1 MKKIVLLI
9 MAFLISC
16 NNNKSDNA
24 QNNATVNNNTNITI
38 NNNTAQNT
46 NQIISKQTIAARN
59 KKPEFKNKYPIKNYT
74 EAEVDEIL
82 YKTIDTELAN
92 YGISDN
98 SKKERREEEKQR
110 LEPIKDLLLKGINS
124 KDENGN
130 SILMLIPKLNYR
142 NYAYNDLVKWLV
154 EHGISLDDTEI
165 LNYNYTDEIIDYLL
179 DSGVNFDYQTVYN
192 KINSENNNYNL
203 ISKLIRKLES
213 ANYYFSDIDYQLQ
226 SDLLFEAIL
235 NDNLDLVR
243 LFLKL
248 GADINS
254 INRMSDGYVGTPLMY
269 SAYYEK
275 YDIMDYLKENN
286 ADITIHCF
294 QDREELESIHTYD
307 RHISFVLMEN
317 FPVLSPT
324 NLINTV
330 ITGNNNEDLMIR
342 ILNKISQTFKFA
354 DTSYIYSPA
363 SQKEFTNNNEKY
375 ILIQSHIL
383 NEEYIQNLILME
395 KYVYDFEVNDKY
407 FNYISIWKRDRNDEN
422 KAQFITGFYPMQND
436 DYSQT
441 YDIASSRNY
450 ITIEATDDNGTYYY
464 TFIIENNDF
473 YLDKFSMGQYNENI
487 SLSGTNINI
496 TEEKNEEHYYNYK
509 TDASKFNHTNRIKA
523 IDLERGFFSKLIEE
537 YNK

>member
-1 MKKIVLLI
+1 MKKIMLI
-9 MAFLISC
+9 IALSILISC
-16 NNNKSDNA
+16 NNNNKF
-24 QNNATVNNNTNITI
+24 NNTQTNTTVNNNTNII
-38 NNNTAQNT
+38 LNNNTAQNT
-46 NQIISKQTIAARN
+46 NQIISKQTNAVI
-59 KKPEFKNKYPIKNYT
+59 KKKFKNIYPIKPYT
-74 EAEVDEIL
+74 EEEIDDIL
-82 YKTIDTELAN
+82 YKTIDNELSN

-110 LEPIKDLLLKGINS
+110 MQNIKDLLLEGINS
-124 KDENGN
+124 KDEDGNGVLT
-130 SILMLIPKLNYR
+130 LMQKLDYK

-165 LNYNYTDEIIDYLL
+165 LNYNYTDNMIDYLL
-179 DSGVNFDYQTVYN
+179 ESGVNFDYNTIYN
-192 KINSENNNYNL
+192 KIDLKNNNYNL
-203 ISKLIRKLES
+203 ISKLIKKLES
-213 ANYYFSDIDYQLQ
+213 AGYYFSDIDYQLQ
-226 SDLLFEAIL
+226 SDLLFQSIL
-235 NDNLDLVR
+235 ADNLDLVI

-248 GADINS
+248 GSDINS
-254 INRMSDGYVGTPLMY
+254 INRMRDGYVGTPLMY

-275 YDIMDYLKENN
+275 YDIMDYLKEKN

-294 QDREELESIHTYD
+294 QDTEELESIHTD
-307 RHISFVLMEN
+307 DSHISFVLMEN

-363 SQKEFTNNNEKY
+363 SQNEFTNNNEKY

-383 NEEYIQNLILME
+383 NEEYVENLISME

-407 FNYISIWKRDRNDEN
+407 FNYVTIWKRDKNDEN
-422 KAQFITGFYPMQND
+422 KAEFITGFYPMQND
-436 DYSQT
+436 DYSQI
-441 YDIASSRNY
+441 YDIASSGNY
-450 ITIEATDDNGTYYY
+450 ITIEATDGDGIYYY

-473 YLDKFSMGQYNENI
+473 YLDKFSMEKYNRSDNNKKE
-487 SLSGTNINI
+487 
-496 TEEKNEEHYYNYK
+496 EEHYYNYK
-509 TDASKFNHTNRIKA
+509 TDAAKFNHTSRIKA
-523 IDLERGFFSKLIEE
+523 IDLERGFFGNLIEE

>member
-1 MKKIVLLI
+1 MKKIIL
-9 MAFLISC
+9 MAALSILISC
-16 NNNKSDNA
+16 NNNKSNNT
-24 QNNATVNNNTNITI
+24 QNNTTVNNNTNITI
-38 NNNTAQNT
+38 TNNTNQNT
-46 NQIISKQTIAARN
+46 NQTISQQTTTAR
-59 KKPEFKNKYPIKNYT
+59 KKKIEFKNIYPIKPYT
-74 EAEVDEIL
+74 EEEIDEIL
-82 YKTIDTELAN
+82 YKTIDGELAN

-98 SKKERREEEKQR
+98 SKKERREEEKQKMQN
-110 LEPIKDLLLKGINS
+110 IKDLLLEGINS

-130 SILMLIPKLNYR
+130 SIFTLMQKLDYI
-142 NYAYNDLVKWLV
+142 NYAYNDLVIWLV

-165 LNYNYTDEIIDYLL
+165 LNYNYTDKIIDYLL
-179 DSGVNFDYQTVYN
+179 DSGVNFDYQTVHD
-192 KINSENNNYNL
+192 KIDLNNNNYNL
-203 ISKLIRKLES
+203 ISKLIKKLES
-213 ANYYFSDIDYQLQ
+213 AGYYFSDIDYQLQ
-226 SDLLFEAIL
+226 SDLLFQSIL
-235 NDNLDLVR
+235 ADNLDLVK

-254 INRMSDGYVGTPLMY
+254 INRMRDGYVGTPLMY

-286 ADITIHCF
+286 PDITIHCF
-294 QDREELESIHTYD
+294 QDTEELESIHTD
-307 RHISFVLMEN
+307 DPHISFVLMEN

-363 SQKEFTNNNEKY
+363 SQTEFTNNNEKY

-383 NEEYIQNLILME
+383 NEEYVENLISME

-407 FNYISIWKRDRNDEN
+407 FNYVTIWKRDKNDEN
-422 KAQFITGFYPMQND
+422 KAQFITGFYPMQNG

-441 YDIASSRNY
+441 YDIASSGNY
-450 ITIEATDDNGTYYY
+450 VTIEAIDDGTYYY

-473 YLDKFSMGQYNENI
+473 YLDKFSFSKYNI
-487 SLSGTNINI
+487 SDM
-496 TEEKNEEHYYNYK
+496 KQQKEEHYYNYK
-509 TDASKFNHTNRIKA
+509 TDAAKFNHTSRIRA

>member
-1 MKKIVLLI
+1 MKKIILMIALSI
-9 MAFLISC
+9 LISC
-16 NNNKSDNA
+16 NNKSNNTQDNTA
-24 QNNATVNNNTNITI
+24 VNNA

-46 NQIISKQTIAARN
+46 NQTISQQTTVVRK
-59 KKPEFKNKYPIKNYT
+59 KKPEFKNIYPIKPYT
-74 EAEVDEIL
+74 EAEIDEIL
-82 YKTIDTELAN
+82 YKTIDSELAD

-98 SKKERREEEKQR
+98 SKKERREEEKQKMQN
-110 LEPIKDLLLKGINS
+110 IKDLLLEGINS

-130 SILMLIPKLNYR
+130 SILTLMQKLDYR
-142 NYAYNDLVKWLV
+142 NYAYNNLVIWLV

-165 LNYNYTDEIIDYLL
+165 LNYNYTDKIIDYLL
-179 DSGVNFDYQTVYN
+179 DSGVNFDYQTIYN
-192 KINSENNNYNL
+192 KIDSENNNYNL
-203 ISKLIRKLES
+203 ISKLIKKLES
-213 ANYYFSDIDYQLQ
+213 ADYYFSDIDYQLQ
-226 SDLLFEAIL
+226 SDLLFQSIL
-235 NDNLDLVR
+235 ADNLDLVI

-254 INRMSDGYVGTPLMY
+254 INRMRDGYVGTPLMY

-294 QDREELESIHTYD
+294 QDTEELESIHND
-307 RHISFVLMEN
+307 SDISFVLMEN
-317 FPVLSPT
+317 FPVLNPT

-383 NEEYIQNLILME
+383 NEEYVENLISME
-395 KYVYDFEVNDKY
+395 KYVHDFEVNDKY
-407 FNYISIWKRDRNDEN
+407 FNYVTIWKRDKNDEN

-441 YDIASSRNY
+441 YDIASSKNY
-450 ITIEATDDNGTYYY
+450 VTIEATDDDGVYYY

-473 YLDKFSMGQYNENI
+473 YLDKFSMEKYNI
-487 SLSGTNINI
+487 SDNNKK
-496 TEEKNEEHYYNYK
+496 EEEHYYNYK
-509 TDASKFNHTNRIKA
+509 TDASKFNHKSRIKA

>member
-1 MKKIVLLI
+1 MKKIILMIALSI
-9 MAFLISC
+9 LISC
-16 NNNKSDNA
+16 NSKSNNT
-24 QNNATVNNNTNITI
+24 QNDTEDNNNTNITI
-38 NNNTAQNT
+38 NNNTNQNT
-46 NQIISKQTIAARN
+46 NQIISQQITPA
-59 KKPEFKNKYPIKNYT
+59 KKKKIEFKNKYPIKPYT
-74 EAEVDEIL
+74 EEEIDDIL
-82 YKTIDTELAN
+82 YKTIDGELAN

-98 SKKERREEEKQR
+98 SKKERREEEKQKMQN
-110 LEPIKDLLLKGINS
+110 IKDLLLEGINS

-130 SILMLIPKLNYR
+130 SIFTLIQKLDYKD
-142 NYAYNDLVKWLV
+142 YAYNNLVIWLV

-165 LNYNYTDEIIDYLL
+165 LNYNYTDKIIDYLL
-179 DSGVNFDYQTVYN
+179 DSGVNFDYNTVYN
-192 KINSENNNYNL
+192 KIDLNNNNYNL
-203 ISKLIRKLES
+203 ISKLIKKLES
-213 ANYYFSDIDYQLQ
+213 AGYYFSDIDYQLQ
-226 SDLLFEAIL
+226 SDLLFQSIL
-235 NDNLDLVR
+235 ANNLDLVK

-254 INRMSDGYVGTPLMY
+254 INRMRDGYVGTPLMY

-286 ADITIHCF
+286 PDITIHCF
-294 QDREELESIHTYD
+294 QDTEELESIHTD
-307 RHISFVLMEN
+307 DPHISFVLMEN

-363 SQKEFTNNNEKY
+363 SQTEFTNNNEKY

-383 NEEYIQNLILME
+383 NEEYVENLISME

-407 FNYISIWKRDRNDEN
+407 FNYVTIWKRDKNDEN
-422 KAQFITGFYPMQND
+422 KAQFITGFYPMQNE

-441 YDIASSRNY
+441 YDIASSGNY
-450 ITIEATDDNGTYYY
+450 VTIEAIDDGTYYY

-473 YLDKFSMGQYNENI
+473 YLDKFSFSKYNI
-487 SLSGTNINI
+487 SDI
-496 TEEKNEEHYYNYK
+496 KQQKEEHYYNYK
-509 TDASKFNHTNRIKA
+509 TDAAKFNHTSRIKA
-523 IDLERGFFSKLIEE
+523 IDLERGFFNKLIEE

>member
-1 MKKIVLLI
+1 MKKIILI
-9 MAFLISC
+9 TALSFLISC
-16 NNNKSDNA
+16 NNKSDNT
-24 QNNATVNNNTNITI
+24 QNNTTVNNNTNITI

-46 NQIISKQTIAARN
+46 NQIINNQTTAVRN

-74 EAEVDEIL
+74 ETEVDEIL

-110 LEPIKDLLLKGINS
+110 LEPIKNLLLKGINS

-130 SILMLIPKLNYR
+130 NVLMLIPELDYK

-154 EHGISLDDTEI
+154 EHGISLDDTRI
-165 LNYNYTDEIIDYLL
+165 LDYNYTDEIIDYLL
-179 DSGVNFDYQTVYN
+179 DSGVNFDYQTLYN

-254 INRMSDGYVGTPLMY
+254 INRMRDGYVATPLMY
-269 SAYYEK
+269 SVYYKKPE
-275 YDIMDYLKENN
+275 IIDYLLEKK
-286 ADITIHCF
+286 ADININCF
-294 QDREELESIHTYD
+294 QDTEELENFTTYYGY
-307 RHISFVLMEN
+307 ISYEQIKE
-317 FPVLSPT
+317 FPILSPR

-330 ITGNNNEDLMIR
+330 IIGNNNEDLMIR

-354 DTSYIYSPA
+354 DTTYIYSPA
-363 SQKEFTNNNEKY
+363 SQNEFTNNNEKY

-383 NEEYIQNLILME
+383 NEEYL
-395 KYVYDFEVNDKY
+395 YDNEINDKY
-407 FNYISIWKRDRNDEN
+407 FNYVTIWKRDKNDEN
-422 KAQFITGFYPMQND
+422 KSEFITGFYPMQND

-441 YDIASSRNY
+441 YDIASSGNY
-450 ITIEATDDNGTYYY
+450 ITIEANDDDGTYYY

-473 YLDKFSMGQYNENI
+473 YLDKFSFSKYNI
-487 SLSGTNINI
+487 SYTNN
-496 TEEKNEEHYYNYK
+496 EEKK
-509 TDASKFNHTNRIKA
+509 RRT
-523 IDLERGFFSKLIEE
+523 LL
-537 YNK
+537 

>member
-1 MKKIVLLI
+1 MKKIILMSALSI
-9 MAFLISC
+9 LISC
-16 NNNKSDNA
+16 NNNKSNNT
-24 QNNATVNNNTNITI
+24 QNNTTANITI
-38 NNNTAQNT
+38 TNNITQNT
-46 NQIISKQTIAARN
+46 NQIISQQITPAR
-59 KKPEFKNKYPIKNYT
+59 KKKIELKNIYPIKPYT
-74 EAEVDEIL
+74 EAEIDEIL
-82 YKTIDTELAN
+82 YKTIDSELAD

-110 LEPIKDLLLKGINS
+110 MQNIKDLLLEGINS
-124 KDENGN
+124 EDEDGN
-130 SILMLIPKLNYR
+130 SILTLMQKLDYR
-142 NYAYNDLVKWLV
+142 NYAYNNLVIWLV

-179 DSGVNFDYQTVYN
+179 DSGVNFDYKTVQD

-213 ANYYFSDIDYQLQ
+213 AGYYFSDIDYKLQ
-226 SDLLFEAIL
+226 SDLLFQSISA
-235 NDNLDLVR
+235 DNLDLVI

-294 QDREELESIHTYD
+294 QDTEELESIHTD
-307 RHISFVLMEN
+307 DPHISFVLMEN

-363 SQKEFTNNNEKY
+363 SQTEFTNNNEKY

-383 NEEYIQNLILME
+383 NEEYVENLISME

-407 FNYISIWKRDRNDEN
+407 FNYVTIWKRDKNDEN
-422 KAQFITGFYPMQND
+422 KAQFITGFYPMPNG

-441 YDIASSRNY
+441 YDIASSGNY
-450 ITIEATDDNGTYYY
+450 VTIEAIDDGVYYY

-473 YLDKFSMGQYNENI
+473 YLDKFSFSKYNI
-487 SLSGTNINI
+487 SDM
-496 TEEKNEEHYYNYK
+496 KQQKEEHYYNYK
-509 TDASKFNHTNRIKA
+509 TDASKFNNTSRIKA
-523 IDLERGFFSKLIEE
+523 IDLERSFFTKLIEE

>member
-1 MKKIVLLI
+1 MKKIILI
-9 MAFLISC
+9 TALSILISC
-16 NNNKSDNA
+16 NNNNSDNT
-24 QNNATVNNNTNITI
+24 QI
-38 NNNTAQNT
+38 NNNASNNNIQNT
-46 NQIISKQTIAARN
+46 NQDASHQTNTI
-59 KKPEFKNKYPIKNYT
+59 KKKKIEFKNKYPIQNYT

-82 YKTIDTELAN
+82 YKTIDNELAN
-92 YGISDN
+92 YGIVDSA
-98 SKKERREEEKQR
+98 KKERREEEKQR

-124 KDENGN
+124 KDENGDGIL
-130 SILMLIPKLNYR
+130 ILMHELGYR
-142 NYAYNDLVKWLV
+142 NYTYNDLIKWLV
-154 EHGISLDDTEI
+154 EHGISLDDTRI

-275 YDIMDYLKENN
+275 YNIMDYLKENH

-307 RHISFVLMEN
+307 SHISFVLMEN
-317 FPVLSPT
+317 FPLLSPT

-363 SQKEFTNNNEKY
+363 SQIEFTNNNEKY

-383 NEEYIQNLILME
+383 NEEYLQNLILME
-395 KYVYDFEVNDKY
+395 KYAYDFEINDKY
-407 FNYISIWKRDRNDEN
+407 FNYVTIWKRDKNDEN

-441 YDIASSRNY
+441 YDIASSVNY
-450 ITIEATDDNGTYYY
+450 MTIEATDDGTYYY

-473 YLDKFSMGQYNENI
+473 YLDKFSLSKYNRSDLKKKE
-487 SLSGTNINI
+487 
-496 TEEKNEEHYYNYK
+496 EEHYYNYK
-509 TDASKFNHTNRIKA
+509 TDASKFNHTSRIKA
-523 IDLERGFFSKLIEE
+523 IDLEIGFFSKLIEE

>member
-1 MKKIVLLI
+1 MKKFILMVALSI
-9 MAFLISC
+9 LISC
-16 NNNKSDNA
+16 SNKSNNT
-24 QNNATVNNNTNITI
+24 QNNITLNNNTNITV
-38 NNNTAQNT
+38 NNTTQNT
-46 NQIISKQTIAARN
+46 NQITSKQTNAVI
-59 KKPEFKNKYPIKNYT
+59 KKKFKNIYPIKPYT
-74 EAEVDEIL
+74 EEEIDEIL

-98 SKKERREEEKQR
+98 SKKERREEEKQKMQN
-110 LEPIKDLLLKGINS
+110 IKDLLLEGINS
-124 KDENGN
+124 KDEDGNGVLT
-130 SILMLIPKLNYR
+130 LMQKLDYR

-154 EHGISLDDTEI
+154 EHGISLDDTRI
-165 LNYNYTDEIIDYLL
+165 LDYDYTDNMIDYLL

-192 KINSENNNYNL
+192 KIDLKNNNYNL
-203 ISKLIRKLES
+203 ISKLIKKLES
-213 ANYYFSDIDYQLQ
+213 AGYYFSDIDYQLQ
-226 SDLLFEAIL
+226 SDLLFQSIL
-235 NDNLDLVR
+235 ADNLDLVI

-275 YDIMDYLKENN
+275 YDIMDYLKEKN

-294 QDREELESIHTYD
+294 QDTEELESIHTD
-307 RHISFVLMEN
+307 GPHISFVLMEN

-363 SQKEFTNNNEKY
+363 SQTEFTNNNEKY

-383 NEEYIQNLILME
+383 NEEYVENLILME

-407 FNYISIWKRDRNDEN
+407 FNYVTIWKRDKNDEN
-422 KAQFITGFYPMQND
+422 KAEFVTGFYPIQND
-436 DYSQT
+436 DYSQI
-441 YDIASSRNY
+441 YDIASSGNY
-450 ITIEATDDNGTYYY
+450 ITIESIDDGVYYY

-473 YLDKFSMGQYNENI
+473 YLDKFSMEKYNRSDNNKKE
-487 SLSGTNINI
+487 
-496 TEEKNEEHYYNYK
+496 EEHYYNYK
-509 TDASKFNHTNRIKA
+509 IDASKFNHTSRIKA

>member
-1 MKKIVLLI
+1 MKKIILMIALSI
-9 MAFLISC
+9 LISC
-16 NNNKSDNA
+16 NNKSNNT
-24 QNNATVNNNTNITI
+24 QNNTAANITTNNNTN
-38 NNNTAQNT
+38 QNT
-46 NQIISKQTIAARN
+46 NQIISQQTTPAR
-59 KKPEFKNKYPIKNYT
+59 KKKIEFKNIYPIKPYT
-74 EAEVDEIL
+74 EAEIDEIL
-82 YKTIDTELAN
+82 YKTIDAELAD

-110 LEPIKDLLLKGINS
+110 MQNIKDLLLEGINS
-124 KDENGN
+124 EDEDGN
-130 SILMLIPKLNYR
+130 SILTLMQKLDYK
-142 NYAYNDLVKWLV
+142 NYAYNDLVRWLV

-165 LNYNYTDEIIDYLL
+165 LNYNYTDEIINYLL
-179 DSGVNFDYQTVYN
+179 DSGVNFDYKTVQD

-213 ANYYFSDIDYQLQ
+213 AGYYFSDIDYKLQ
-226 SDLLFEAIL
+226 SDLLFQSISA
-235 NDNLDLVR
+235 DNLDLVI

-275 YDIMDYLKENN
+275 YDIMDYLKEKN

-294 QDREELESIHTYD
+294 QDTEELESIHTD
-307 RHISFVLMEN
+307 DPHISFVLMEN

-342 ILNKISQTFKFA
+342 ILNKISQTFKYA

-363 SQKEFTNNNEKY
+363 SQTEFTNNNEKY
-375 ILIQSHIL
+375 ILIQSRIL
-383 NEEYIQNLILME
+383 NEEYVQNLISME
-395 KYVYDFEVNDKY
+395 KYVHNFEVNDKY
-407 FNYISIWKRDRNDEN
+407 FNYVTIWKRDKNDEN
-422 KAQFITGFYPMQND
+422 KAQFITGFYPIQND
-436 DYSQT
+436 YYSQI
-441 YDIASSRNY
+441 YDIASSGNY
-450 ITIEATDDNGTYYY
+450 ITIEAINDDGVYYY

-473 YLDKFSMGQYNENI
+473 YLDKFSSKYDLSDEN
-487 SLSGTNINI
+487 
-496 TEEKNEEHYYNYK
+496 EEKHYYNYK
-509 TDASKFNHTNRIKA
+509 IDAAKFNHTSRIKA
-523 IDLERGFFSKLIEE
+523 IDLERGFFDNLIEE

>member
-1 MKKIVLLI
+1 MKKIILMAALSILI
-9 MAFLISC
+9 GC
-16 NNNKSDNA
+16 NNNKSNNT
-24 QNNATVNNNTNITI
+24 QNNTTVNSDTNITI
-38 NNNTAQNT
+38 TNNTNQNT
-46 NQIISKQTIAARN
+46 NQIISQQITPA
-59 KKPEFKNKYPIKNYT
+59 KKKKIEFKNIYPIKPYT
-74 EAEVDEIL
+74 EEEIDEIL
-82 YKTIDTELAN
+82 YKTIDTELSN

-98 SKKERREEEKQR
+98 SKKERREEEKQKMQN
-110 LEPIKDLLLKGINS
+110 IKDLLLEGINS

-130 SILMLIPKLNYR
+130 SVLTLMHKLDYKD
-142 NYAYNDLVKWLV
+142 YAYNDLVKWLV

-165 LNYNYTDEIIDYLL
+165 LNYNYTDKIIDYLL
-179 DSGVNFDYQTVYN
+179 DSGVNFDYKTVHD
-192 KINSENNNYNL
+192 KINSKNNNYNL
-203 ISKLIRKLES
+203 ISKLIKKLES
-213 ANYYFSDIDYQLQ
+213 AGYYFSDIDYQLQ
-226 SDLLFEAIL
+226 SDLLFQSIL
-235 NDNLDLVR
+235 ANNLDLVK

-254 INRMSDGYVGTPLMY
+254 INRMRDGYVGTPLMY

-286 ADITIHCF
+286 PDITIHCF
-294 QDREELESIHTYD
+294 QDTEELESIHTD
-307 RHISFVLMEN
+307 DPHISFVLMEN

-342 ILNKISQTFKFA
+342 ILNKISQTFKYA

-363 SQKEFTNNNEKY
+363 SQIEFTNNNEKY

-383 NEEYIQNLILME
+383 NEEYVENLISME
-395 KYVYDFEVNDKY
+395 KYVHDFEVNDKY
-407 FNYISIWKRDRNDEN
+407 FNYVTIWKRDKNDEN
-422 KAQFITGFYPMQND
+422 KAQFITGFYPMQNG

-441 YDIASSRNY
+441 YDIASSGNY
-450 ITIEATDDNGTYYY
+450 VTIEAIDDGTYYY

-473 YLDKFSMGQYNENI
+473 YLDKFSFSKYNI
-487 SLSGTNINI
+487 SDM
-496 TEEKNEEHYYNYK
+496 KQQKEEHYYNYK
-509 TDASKFNHTNRIKA
+509 TDASKFNHTSRIKA

>member
-1 MKKIVLLI
+1 MKKIIL
-9 MAFLISC
+9 MAALSILISC
-16 NNNKSDNA
+16 NNKSNNT
-24 QNNATVNNNTNITI
+24 QNNTAANITTNNNTN
-38 NNNTAQNT
+38 QNT
-46 NQIISKQTIAARN
+46 NQIISQQTTPAR
-59 KKPEFKNKYPIKNYT
+59 KKKIEFKNIYPIKPYT
-74 EAEVDEIL
+74 ESEIDEIL
-82 YKTIDTELAN
+82 YKTIDVELAD

-110 LEPIKDLLLKGINS
+110 MQNIKDLLLEGINS

-130 SILMLIPKLNYR
+130 SILTLMQELDYK

-179 DSGVNFDYQTVYN
+179 DSGVNFDYQTVHN

-213 ANYYFSDIDYQLQ
+213 AGYYFSDIDYQLQ

-269 SAYYEK
+269 SVYYEK

-294 QDREELESIHTYD
+294 QDTEDLESIHTYD
-307 RHISFVLMEN
+307 LHISFVLMEN

-342 ILNKISQTFKFA
+342 ILNKISQTFKYA

-363 SQKEFTNNNEKY
+363 PQIEFTNNNEKY

-383 NEEYIQNLILME
+383 NEEYVENLISME
-395 KYVYDFEVNDKY
+395 KYVHDFEVNDKY
-407 FNYISIWKRDRNDEN
+407 FNYVTIWKRDKNDEN
-422 KAQFITGFYPMQND
+422 KAQFITGFYPIQND
-436 DYSQT
+436 YYSQI
-441 YDIASSRNY
+441 YDIASSGNY
-450 ITIEATDDNGTYYY
+450 ITIEAINDDGVYYY

-473 YLDKFSMGQYNENI
+473 YLDKFSSKYNLSDEN
-487 SLSGTNINI
+487 
-496 TEEKNEEHYYNYK
+496 EEKHYYK
-509 TDASKFNHTNRIKA
+509 IDAAKFNHTSRIKP
-523 IDLERGFFSKLIEE
+523 IDLERGFFNNLIEE

>member
-1 MKKIVLLI
+1 M
-9 MAFLISC
+9 
-16 NNNKSDNA
+16 
-24 QNNATVNNNTNITI
+24 
-38 NNNTAQNT
+38 
-46 NQIISKQTIAARN
+46 
-59 KKPEFKNKYPIKNYT
+59 
-74 EAEVDEIL
+74 
-82 YKTIDTELAN
+82 AN

-98 SKKERREEEKQR
+98 SKKERREEEKQKMQN
-110 LEPIKDLLLKGINS
+110 IKDLLLEGINS

-130 SILMLIPKLNYR
+130 SIFTLMQELDYKNYT
-142 NYAYNDLVKWLV
+142 YNDLVKWLV

-179 DSGVNFDYQTVYN
+179 DSGVNFDYKTVQD

-203 ISKLIRKLES
+203 ISKLIKKLES
-213 ANYYFSDIDYQLQ
+213 AGYYFSDIDYQLQ
-226 SDLLFEAIL
+226 SDLLFQSISA
-235 NDNLDLVR
+235 DNLDLVI

-269 SAYYEK
+269 SLYYEK
-275 YDIMDYLKENN
+275 YDIMDYLKEKN

-294 QDREELESIHTYD
+294 QDTEELESIHTYD

-363 SQKEFTNNNEKY
+363 SQIEFTNNNEKY
-375 ILIQSHIL
+375 ILIQSRIL
-383 NEEYIQNLILME
+383 NEEYVENLISME
-395 KYVYDFEVNDKY
+395 KYVHDFEVNDKY
-407 FNYISIWKRDRNDEN
+407 FNYVTIWKRDKNDEN
-422 KAQFITGFYPMQND
+422 KAQFITGFYPIQND
-436 DYSQT
+436 YYSQI
-441 YDIASSRNY
+441 YDIASSGNY
-450 ITIEATDDNGTYYY
+450 ITIEAINDDGVYYY

-473 YLDKFSMGQYNENI
+473 YLDKFSSKYDLSDEN
-487 SLSGTNINI
+487 
-496 TEEKNEEHYYNYK
+496 EEKHYYNYK
-509 TDASKFNHTNRIKA
+509 IDAAKFNHTSRIKP
-523 IDLERGFFSKLIEE
+523 IDLERGFFNNLIEE

>member
-1 MKKIVLLI
+1 MKKIILLI

-16 NNNKSDNA
+16 NNNKSDNT
-24 QNNATVNNNTNITI
+24 QNNTTVNNNTNIII
-38 NNNTAQNT
+38 NNNTQNT
-46 NQIISKQTIAARN
+46 NQIINNQTTATRN

-74 EAEVDEIL
+74 EEEIDEIL
-82 YKTIDTELAN
+82 YKTIDSELAD

-130 SILMLIPKLNYR
+130 NVLMLIPKLDYR
-142 NYAYNDLVKWLV
+142 NYAYNDLVRWLV

-165 LNYNYTDEIIDYLL
+165 LNYNYTDKIIDYLL

-192 KINSENNNYNL
+192 KIDLNNNNYNL
-203 ISKLIRKLES
+203 ISKLIKKLES
-213 ANYYFSDIDYQLQ
+213 AGYYFSDIDYQLQ
-226 SDLLFEAIL
+226 SDLLFQSIL
-235 NDNLDLVR
+235 ADNLDLVK

-254 INRMSDGYVGTPLMY
+254 INRMRDGYVGTPLMY

-275 YDIMDYLKENN
+275 YDIMDYLKDKN

-294 QDREELESIHTYD
+294 QDTEELESIHND
-307 RHISFVLMEN
+307 SHISFVLMED

-363 SQKEFTNNNEKY
+363 SQTEFTNNNEKY

-383 NEEYIQNLILME
+383 NEEYVENLISME

-407 FNYISIWKRDRNDEN
+407 FNYVTMWKRDKNDEN
-422 KAQFITGFYPMQND
+422 KAEFITGFYPMQNE

-441 YDIASSRNY
+441 YDIASSGNY
-450 ITIEATDDNGTYYY
+450 VTIEAIDDGTYYY
-464 TFIIENNDF
+464 TFIIEDNDF
-473 YLDKFSMGQYNENI
+473 YLDKFSFSKYNI
-487 SLSGTNINI
+487 SDM
-496 TEEKNEEHYYNYK
+496 KQQKEEHYYNYK
-509 TDASKFNHTNRIKA
+509 TDAAKFNHTSRIKA
-523 IDLERGFFSKLIEE
+523 IDLERSFFSKLIEE

>member
-1 MKKIVLLI
+1 MKKIILMIALSI
-9 MAFLISC
+9 LISC
-16 NNNKSDNA
+16 SNKSNNT
-24 QNNATVNNNTNITI
+24 QNNTEDNNNTNITI
-38 NNNTAQNT
+38 NNNTTQNT
-46 NQIISKQTIAARN
+46 NQIISQQTTPVRK
-59 KKPEFKNKYPIKNYT
+59 KKPEFKNKYPIKPYT
-74 EAEVDEIL
+74 EEEIDEIL

-110 LEPIKDLLLKGINS
+110 MQNIKDLLLEGINS
-124 KDENGN
+124 EDEDGNG
-130 SILMLIPKLNYR
+130 ILMLMQKLDYR

-154 EHGISLDDTEI
+154 EHGISLDDTRI
-165 LNYNYTDEIIDYLL
+165 LDYDYTDNMIDYLL
-179 DSGVNFDYQTVYN
+179 ESGVNFDYNTVYN
-192 KINSENNNYNL
+192 KIDLKNNNYNL
-203 ISKLIRKLES
+203 ISKLIKKLES
-213 ANYYFSDIDYQLQ
+213 AGYYFSDIDYQLQ
-226 SDLLFEAIL
+226 SDLLFQSIL
-235 NDNLDLVR
+235 ADNLDLVI

-275 YDIMDYLKENN
+275 YDIMDYLKETN

-294 QDREELESIHTYD
+294 QDTEELESIHTD
-307 RHISFVLMEN
+307 DSHISFVLMEN

-363 SQKEFTNNNEKY
+363 SQTEFTNNNEKY

-383 NEEYIQNLILME
+383 NEEYVENLISME
-395 KYVYDFEVNDKY
+395 KYVHDFEVNDKY
-407 FNYISIWKRDRNDEN
+407 FNYVTIWKRDKNDEN
-422 KAQFITGFYPMQND
+422 KAEFITGFYPMQND

-441 YDIASSRNY
+441 YDIASSGNY
-450 ITIEATDDNGTYYY
+450 ITIESTDDNGTYYY

-473 YLDKFSMGQYNENI
+473 YLDKFSSKYDLSDENE
-487 SLSGTNINI
+487 
-496 TEEKNEEHYYNYK
+496 KKHYYNYK
-509 TDASKFNHTNRIKA
+509 IDAAKFNHTSRIKP
-523 IDLERGFFSKLIEE
+523 IDLERGFFNNLIEE

>member
-1 MKKIVLLI
+1 MKKIIL
-9 MAFLISC
+9 MAALSILISC
-16 NNNKSDNA
+16 NNKSNNT
-24 QNNATVNNNTNITI
+24 QNDTEDNNNTNITI
-38 NNNTAQNT
+38 NNNTNQNT
-46 NQIISKQTIAARN
+46 NQQASSQTNAT
-59 KKPEFKNKYPIKNYT
+59 KKKKIEFKNIYPIKPYT
-74 EAEVDEIL
+74 EEEIDEIL
-82 YKTIDTELAN
+82 YKTIDGELAN

-98 SKKERREEEKQR
+98 SKKERREEEKQKMQN
-110 LEPIKDLLLKGINS
+110 IKDLLLEGINS

-130 SILMLIPKLNYR
+130 SVLTLMHKLNYKD
-142 NYAYNDLVKWLV
+142 YAYNDLAIWLV

-165 LNYNYTDEIIDYLL
+165 LNYNYTDKIIDYLL
-179 DSGVNFDYQTVYN
+179 ESGVNFDYNTVYN
-192 KINSENNNYNL
+192 KIDLNNNNYNL
-203 ISKLIRKLES
+203 ISKLIKKLES
-213 ANYYFSDIDYQLQ
+213 AGYYFSDIDYQLQ
-226 SDLLFEAIL
+226 SDLLFQSIL
-235 NDNLDLVR
+235 ANNLDLVK

-254 INRMSDGYVGTPLMY
+254 INRMRDGYVGTPLMY

-286 ADITIHCF
+286 PDITIHCF
-294 QDREELESIHTYD
+294 QDTEELESIHTD
-307 RHISFVLMEN
+307 DPHISFVLMEN
-317 FPVLSPT
+317 FPVLNPT

-342 ILNKISQTFKFA
+342 ILNKISQTFKYA

-363 SQKEFTNNNEKY
+363 SQNEFTNNNEKY

-383 NEEYIQNLILME
+383 NEEYVENLISME
-395 KYVYDFEVNDKY
+395 KYVHNFEVNDKY
-407 FNYISIWKRDRNDEN
+407 FNYVTIWKRDKNDEN

-441 YDIASSRNY
+441 YDIASSGNY
-450 ITIEATDDNGTYYY
+450 VTIEATDDSTYYY

-473 YLDKFSMGQYNENI
+473 YLDKFSFSKYNI
-487 SLSGTNINI
+487 SDM
-496 TEEKNEEHYYNYK
+496 KQQKEEHYYNYK
-509 TDASKFNHTNRIKA
+509 TDASKFNHTSRIKA

>member
-1 MKKIVLLI
+1 MKKIILMIALSI
-9 MAFLISC
+9 LISC
-16 NNNKSDNA
+16 NNKSNNT
-24 QNNATVNNNTNITI
+24 QNNTTVNNNTNITTT
-38 NNNTAQNT
+38 NNTTQNT
-46 NQIISKQTIAARN
+46 NQIISQQTTPER
-59 KKPEFKNKYPIKNYT
+59 KKKIEFKNIYPIKPYT
-74 EAEVDEIL
+74 EEEIDEIL
-82 YKTIDTELAN
+82 YKTIDAELAN

-110 LEPIKDLLLKGINS
+110 MQNIKDLLLKGINS
-124 KDENGN
+124 KDEDGN
-130 SILMLIPKLNYR
+130 SILTLMQELDYK
-142 NYAYNDLVKWLV
+142 NYAYNDLVRWLV

-179 DSGVNFDYQTVYN
+179 DSGVNFDYKTVQD

-203 ISKLIRKLES
+203 ISKLIKKLES
-213 ANYYFSDIDYQLQ
+213 AGYYFSDIDYKLQ
-226 SDLLFEAIL
+226 SDLLFQSISA
-235 NDNLDLVR
+235 DNLDLVI

-269 SAYYEK
+269 SLYYEK
-275 YDIMDYLKENN
+275 YDIMDYLKEKN

-294 QDREELESIHTYD
+294 QDTEELESIHTYD

-342 ILNKISQTFKFA
+342 ILNKISQTFKYA

-363 SQKEFTNNNEKY
+363 SQNEFTNNNEKY
-375 ILIQSHIL
+375 ILIQSRIL
-383 NEEYIQNLILME
+383 NEEYVENLISME
-395 KYVYDFEVNDKY
+395 KYVHDFEVNDKY
-407 FNYISIWKRDRNDEN
+407 FNYVTIWKRNKNDEN
-422 KAQFITGFYPMQND
+422 KAQFITGFYPIQND
-436 DYSQT
+436 YYSQI
-441 YDIASSRNY
+441 YDIASSGNY
-450 ITIEATDDNGTYYY
+450 ITIEAINDDGVYYY

-473 YLDKFSMGQYNENI
+473 YLDKFSSKYDLSDENE
-487 SLSGTNINI
+487 
-496 TEEKNEEHYYNYK
+496 KKHYYNYK
-509 TDASKFNHTNRIKA
+509 IDAAKFNHTSRIKP
-523 IDLERGFFSKLIEE
+523 IDLERGFFNNLIEE

>member
-1 MKKIVLLI
+1 MKKIIL
-9 MAFLISC
+9 MAALSILISC
-16 NNNKSDNA
+16 NNNKSNNT
-24 QNNATVNNNTNITI
+24 QNNTTVNNNTNITI
-38 NNNTAQNT
+38 TNNTNQNT
-46 NQIISKQTIAARN
+46 NQTISQQTTTAR
-59 KKPEFKNKYPIKNYT
+59 KKKIEFKNIYPIKPYT
-74 EAEVDEIL
+74 EEEIDEIL
-82 YKTIDTELAN
+82 YKTIDGELAN

-98 SKKERREEEKQR
+98 SKKERREEEKQKMQN
-110 LEPIKDLLLKGINS
+110 IKDLLLEGINS

-130 SILMLIPKLNYR
+130 SIFTLMQKLDYI
-142 NYAYNDLVKWLV
+142 NYAYNDLVIWLV

-165 LNYNYTDEIIDYLL
+165 LNYNYTDKIIDYLL

-192 KINSENNNYNL
+192 KIDLNNNNYNL
-203 ISKLIRKLES
+203 ISKLIKKLES
-213 ANYYFSDIDYQLQ
+213 AGYYFSDIDYQLQ
-226 SDLLFEAIL
+226 SDLLFQSIL
-235 NDNLDLVR
+235 ADNLDLVK

-275 YDIMDYLKENN
+275 YDIMDYLKEKN

-294 QDREELESIHTYD
+294 QDTEELESIHTYD

-330 ITGNNNEDLMIR
+330 IAGNNNEDLMIR

-354 DTSYIYSPA
+354 NTSYIYSPA
-363 SQKEFTNNNEKY
+363 SQNEFTNNNEKY
-375 ILIQSHIL
+375 ILIQSRIL
-383 NEEYIQNLILME
+383 NEGYL
-395 KYVYDFEVNDKY
+395 YDNEINDKY
-407 FNYISIWKRDRNDEN
+407 FNYVTIWKRDKNDEN
-422 KAQFITGFYPMQND
+422 KAQFITGFYPMQNG

-441 YDIASSRNY
+441 YDIASSGNY
-450 ITIEATDDNGTYYY
+450 VTIEAIDDGTYYY

-473 YLDKFSMGQYNENI
+473 YLDKFSFSKYNI
-487 SLSGTNINI
+487 SDM
-496 TEEKNEEHYYNYK
+496 KQQKEEHYYNYK
-509 TDASKFNHTNRIKA
+509 TDAAKFNHTSRIRA

>member
-1 MKKIVLLI
+1 MKKIILI
-9 MAFLISC
+9 TALSFLISC
-16 NNNKSDNA
+16 NNKSDNT
-24 QNNATVNNNTNITI
+24 QNNTTVNNNTT
-38 NNNTAQNT
+38 QNK
-46 NQIISKQTIAARN
+46 IISQQTTAARN

-74 EAEVDEIL
+74 EEEIDEIL
-82 YKTIDTELAN
+82 YKTIDSELAD

-130 SILMLIPKLNYR
+130 NVLMLIPKLDYR
-142 NYAYNDLVKWLV
+142 NYAYNDLVRWLV
-154 EHGISLDDTEI
+154 EHGISLDDTRI
-165 LNYNYTDEIIDYLL
+165 LDYNYTDKIIDYLL
-179 DSGVNFDYQTVYN
+179 DSGVNFDYNTIYN

-203 ISKLIRKLES
+203 ISKLISKLES
-213 ANYYFSDIDYQLQ
+213 AGYYFSDIDYQLQ
-226 SDLLFEAIL
+226 SDLLFQSIL
-235 NDNLDLVR
+235 ANNLDLVK

-254 INRMSDGYVGTPLMY
+254 INRMKDGYVGTPLMY

-294 QDREELESIHTYD
+294 QDTEELESIHTD
-307 RHISFVLMEN
+307 ANISFVLMEN
-317 FPVLSPT
+317 FPVLNPT

-354 DTSYIYSPA
+354 DTSYIYSPT
-363 SQKEFTNNNEKY
+363 SQTEFTNNNEKY
-375 ILIQSHIL
+375 ILIQNHIL
-383 NEEYIQNLILME
+383 NEEYVENLILME

-407 FNYISIWKRDRNDEN
+407 FNYVTIWKRDKNDEN
-422 KAQFITGFYPMQND
+422 KAQFIIGFYPMQND

-441 YDIASSRNY
+441 YDIASSGNY
-450 ITIEATDDNGTYYY
+450 VTVEATDDNGTYYY

>member
-1 MKKIVLLI
+1 MKKIIL
-9 MAFLISC
+9 MAALSILISC
-16 NNNKSDNA
+16 NNKSNNT
-24 QNNATVNNNTNITI
+24 QNNTEVNNNTNITI
-38 NNNTAQNT
+38 TNNTTQNT
-46 NQIISKQTIAARN
+46 NQIISQQTTPAR
-59 KKPEFKNKYPIKNYT
+59 KKKIEFKNIYPIKPYT
-74 EAEVDEIL
+74 EEEIDEIL

-98 SKKERREEEKQR
+98 SKKERREEEKQKMQN
-110 LEPIKDLLLKGINS
+110 IKDLLLEGINS

-130 SILMLIPKLNYR
+130 SILTLMQKLDYR

-192 KINSENNNYNL
+192 KIDLKNNNYNL
-203 ISKLIRKLES
+203 ISKLIKKLES
-213 ANYYFSDIDYQLQ
+213 AGYYFSDIDYKLQ
-226 SDLLFEAIL
+226 SDLLFQSISA
-235 NDNLDLVR
+235 DNLDLVI

-248 GADINS
+248 GSDINS
-254 INRMSDGYVGTPLMY
+254 INRMRDGYVGTPLMY

-275 YDIMDYLKENN
+275 YDIMDYLKEKN

-294 QDREELESIHTYD
+294 QDTEELESINTYD
-307 RHISFVLMEN
+307 YVYYEQIEE

-342 ILNKISQTFKFA
+342 ILNKISQTFKYA

-363 SQKEFTNNNEKY
+363 SQNEFTNNNEKY
-375 ILIQSHIL
+375 ILIQSRIL
-383 NEEYIQNLILME
+383 NEEYVENLISME
-395 KYVYDFEVNDKY
+395 KYVHDFEVNDKY
-407 FNYISIWKRDRNDEN
+407 FNYVTIWKRDKNDEN
-422 KAQFITGFYPMQND
+422 KAEFITGFYPMQND

-441 YDIASSRNY
+441 YDIASSGNY
-450 ITIEATDDNGTYYY
+450 VTIEATDDGTYYY

-473 YLDKFSMGQYNENI
+473 YFDKFSSKYDLSDEN
-487 SLSGTNINI
+487 
-496 TEEKNEEHYYNYK
+496 EEKHYYNYK
-509 TDASKFNHTNRIKA
+509 TDAAKFNQTSRIKA
-523 IDLERGFFSKLIEE
+523 IDLERSFFNNLIEE

>member
-1 MKKIVLLI
+1 MKKIILMTALS
-9 MAFLISC
+9 FLISC
-16 NNNKSDNA
+16 NNKSDNT
-24 QNNATVNNNTNITI
+24 QNNTTVNNNTTQNKIIT
-38 NNNTAQNT
+38 Q
-46 NQIISKQTIAARN
+46 QTTVARN

-74 EAEVDEIL
+74 EEEIDEIL
-82 YKTIDTELAN
+82 YKTIDSELAD

-130 SILMLIPKLNYR
+130 NVLMLIPKLDYR
-142 NYAYNDLVKWLV
+142 NYAYNDLVRWLV
-154 EHGISLDDTEI
+154 EHGISLDDTRI
-165 LNYNYTDEIIDYLL
+165 LDYNYTDKIIDYLL
-179 DSGVNFDYQTVYN
+179 DSGVNFDYNTIYN

-226 SDLLFEAIL
+226 SDLLFKSIL
-235 NDNLDLVR
+235 NNNLDLVR

-254 INRMSDGYVGTPLMY
+254 INRMRDGYVGTPLMY

-294 QDREELESIHTYD
+294 QDTEELESIHTD
-307 RHISFVLMEN
+307 ANISFVLMEN
-317 FPVLSPT
+317 FPVLNPT

-363 SQKEFTNNNEKY
+363 SQTEFTNNNEKY

-383 NEEYIQNLILME
+383 NEEYVQNLISME

-407 FNYISIWKRDRNDEN
+407 FNYVTIWKRDKNDEN

-436 DYSQT
+436 DYSQI
-441 YDIASSRNY
+441 YDIASSGNY
-450 ITIEATDDNGTYYY
+450 VTVESTDDNGTYYY

>member
-1 MKKIVLLI
+1 MKKIIL
-9 MAFLISC
+9 MAALSILISC
-16 NNNKSDNA
+16 NNKSNNT
-24 QNNATVNNNTNITI
+24 QNNTTANITI
-38 NNNTAQNT
+38 TNNTPQNT
-46 NQIISKQTIAARN
+46 NQIISQQTTPARN
-59 KKPEFKNKYPIKNYT
+59 KKIEFKNIYPIKPYT
-74 EAEVDEIL
+74 EAEIDEIL
-82 YKTIDTELAN
+82 YKTIDAELAD

-110 LEPIKDLLLKGINS
+110 MQNIKDLLLEGINS
-124 KDENGN
+124 EDEDGN
-130 SILMLIPKLNYR
+130 SILTLMQKLDYK

-179 DSGVNFDYQTVYN
+179 DSGVNFDYQTVHN

-213 ANYYFSDIDYQLQ
+213 AGYYFSDIDYQLQ

-269 SAYYEK
+269 SVYYEK

-294 QDREELESIHTYD
+294 QDTEELESIHTYD
-307 RHISFVLMEN
+307 LHISFVLMEN

-330 ITGNNNEDLMIR
+330 ITGNNNEDLMVR
-342 ILNKISQTFKFA
+342 ILNKISQTFKYA

-363 SQKEFTNNNEKY
+363 SQNEFTNNNEKY
-375 ILIQSHIL
+375 ILIQSRIL
-383 NEEYIQNLILME
+383 NEEYVQNLISME
-395 KYVYDFEVNDKY
+395 KYVHDFEVNDKY
-407 FNYISIWKRDRNDEN
+407 FNYVTIWKRDKNDEN
-422 KAQFITGFYPMQND
+422 KAQFITGFYPIQND
-436 DYSQT
+436 YYSQI
-441 YDIASSRNY
+441 DNIASSGNY
-450 ITIEATDDNGTYYY
+450 ITIEAINDDGVYYY

-473 YLDKFSMGQYNENI
+473 YLDKFSSKYDLSDEN
-487 SLSGTNINI
+487 
-496 TEEKNEEHYYNYK
+496 EEKHYYNYK
-509 TDASKFNHTNRIKA
+509 IDAAKFNHTSRIKP
-523 IDLERGFFSKLIEE
+523 IDLERGFFNNLIEE

>member
-1 MKKIVLLI
+1 MKKIIL
-9 MAFLISC
+9 MAALSILISC
-16 NNNKSDNA
+16 NNKSNNT
-24 QNNATVNNNTNITI
+24 QNNTAVNNNTNITI
-38 NNNTAQNT
+38 TNNTTQNT
-46 NQIISKQTIAARN
+46 NQQASSQTNAT
-59 KKPEFKNKYPIKNYT
+59 KKKKIEFKNIYPIKPYT
-74 EAEVDEIL
+74 EEEIDDIL
-82 YKTIDTELAN
+82 YKTIDGELAN

-98 SKKERREEEKQR
+98 SKKERREEEKQKMQN
-110 LEPIKDLLLKGINS
+110 IKDLLLEGINS

-130 SILMLIPKLNYR
+130 SVLTLMHKLDYKD
-142 NYAYNDLVKWLV
+142 YAYNNLVIWLV

-165 LNYNYTDEIIDYLL
+165 LNYNYTDKIIDYLL
-179 DSGVNFDYQTVYN
+179 DSGVNFDYNTVYN
-192 KINSENNNYNL
+192 KIDLNNNNYNL
-203 ISKLIRKLES
+203 ISKLIKKLES
-213 ANYYFSDIDYQLQ
+213 AGYYFSDIDYQLQ
-226 SDLLFEAIL
+226 SDLLFQSIL
-235 NDNLDLVR
+235 ANNLDLVK

-254 INRMSDGYVGTPLMY
+254 INRMRDGYVGTPLMY

-286 ADITIHCF
+286 PDITIHCF
-294 QDREELESIHTYD
+294 QDTEELESIHTD
-307 RHISFVLMEN
+307 DPHISFVLMEN

-363 SQKEFTNNNEKY
+363 SQTEFTNNNEKY

-383 NEEYIQNLILME
+383 NEEYVENLISME

-407 FNYISIWKRDRNDEN
+407 FNYVTIWKRDKNDEN
-422 KAQFITGFYPMQND
+422 KAQFITGFYPMQNE

-441 YDIASSRNY
+441 YDIASSGNY
-450 ITIEATDDNGTYYY
+450 VTIEAIDDGVYYY

-473 YLDKFSMGQYNENI
+473 YLDKFSFSKYNI
-487 SLSGTNINI
+487 SDM
-496 TEEKNEEHYYNYK
+496 KQQKEEHYYNYK
-509 TDASKFNHTNRIKA
+509 TDAAKFNHTSRIKA
-523 IDLERGFFSKLIEE
+523 IDLERGFFNKLIEE

>member
-1 MKKIVLLI
+1 MKKIIL
-9 MAFLISC
+9 MAALSILISC
-16 NNNKSDNA
+16 NNKSNNT
-24 QNNATVNNNTNITI
+24 QNNTAVNNNTNITI
-38 NNNTAQNT
+38 TNNTTQNT
-46 NQIISKQTIAARN
+46 NQQASSQTNAT
-59 KKPEFKNKYPIKNYT
+59 KKKKIEFKNIYPIKPYT
-74 EAEVDEIL
+74 EEEIDEIL
-82 YKTIDTELAN
+82 YKTIDGELAN

-98 SKKERREEEKQR
+98 SKKERREEEKQKMQN
-110 LEPIKDLLLKGINS
+110 IKDLLLEGINS

-130 SILMLIPKLNYR
+130 SVLTLMHKLDYKD
-142 NYAYNDLVKWLV
+142 YAYNDLVKWLV

-165 LNYNYTDEIIDYLL
+165 LNYNYTDKIIDYLL
-179 DSGVNFDYQTVYN
+179 DSGVNFDYNTVYN
-192 KINSENNNYNL
+192 KIDLNNNNYNL
-203 ISKLIRKLES
+203 ISKLIKKLES
-213 ANYYFSDIDYQLQ
+213 AGYYFSDIDYQLQ
-226 SDLLFEAIL
+226 SDLLFQSIL
-235 NDNLDLVR
+235 ANNLDLVK

-286 ADITIHCF
+286 PDITIHCF
-294 QDREELESIHTYD
+294 QDTEELESIHTD
-307 RHISFVLMEN
+307 DPHISFVLMEN

-363 SQKEFTNNNEKY
+363 SQTEFTNNNEKY

-383 NEEYIQNLILME
+383 NEEYVENLISME
-395 KYVYDFEVNDKY
+395 KYVHNFEVNDKY
-407 FNYISIWKRDRNDEN
+407 FNYVTIWKRDKNDEN
-422 KAQFITGFYPMQND
+422 KAQFITGFYPMQNE

-441 YDIASSRNY
+441 YDIASSGNY
-450 ITIEATDDNGTYYY
+450 VTIESIDDGVYYY

-473 YLDKFSMGQYNENI
+473 YLDKFSFSKYNI
-487 SLSGTNINI
+487 SDM
-496 TEEKNEEHYYNYK
+496 KQQKEEHYYNYK
-509 TDASKFNHTNRIKA
+509 TDAAKFNHTSRIKA
-523 IDLERGFFSKLIEE
+523 IDLERGFFNKLIEE

>member
-1 MKKIVLLI
+1 MKFVLIIISLMI
-9 MAFLISC
+9 FISC
-16 NNNKSDNA
+16 NNKET
-24 QNNATVNNNTNITI
+24 NNSQINTNITSN
-38 NNNTAQNT
+38 NNNTQNT
-46 NQIISKQTIAARN
+46 NQIVSSQTTEVR
-59 KKPEFKNKYPIKNYT
+59 KKKTEFKNIYPIKPYT
-74 EAEVDEIL
+74 EEEIDEIL
-82 YKTIDTELAN
+82 YKTIDSELAD

-110 LEPIKDLLLKGINS
+110 MQNIKDLLLEGINS

-130 SILMLIPKLNYR
+130 SILTLMQKLDYR
-142 NYAYNDLVKWLV
+142 NYAYNNLVKWLV

-165 LNYNYTDEIIDYLL
+165 LNYDYTDNTIDYLL
-179 DSGVNFDYQTVYN
+179 ESGVNFDYKTIYN
-192 KINSENNNYNL
+192 KIDLNNNNYNL
-203 ISKLIRKLES
+203 ISKLIKKLES
-213 ANYYFSDIDYQLQ
+213 AGYYFSDIDYQLQ
-226 SDLLFEAIL
+226 SDLLFQSIL
-235 NDNLDLVR
+235 ADNLDLVI

-248 GADINS
+248 GSDINS

-269 SAYYEK
+269 SVYYEK
-275 YDIMDYLKENN
+275 YDIMDYLKEKN

-294 QDREELESIHTYD
+294 QDTEELESIHTYD
-307 RHISFVLMEN
+307 GHISFVLMEN

-363 SQKEFTNNNEKY
+363 SQTEFTNNNEKY
-375 ILIQSHIL
+375 ILIQTHIL
-383 NEEYIQNLILME
+383 NEEYVENLISME
-395 KYVYDFEVNDKY
+395 KYVHDFEVNDKY
-407 FNYISIWKRDRNDEN
+407 FNYVTVWKRDKNDEN

-441 YDIASSRNY
+441 YDIASSGNY
-450 ITIEATDDNGTYYY
+450 VTIEATDDGTYYY

-473 YLDKFSMGQYNENI
+473 YLDKFSFSKYNI
-487 SLSGTNINI
+487 SDNNKK
-496 TEEKNEEHYYNYK
+496 EEEHYYNYK
-509 TDASKFNHTNRIKA
+509 TDAAKFNQTSRIKA
-523 IDLERGFFSKLIEE
+523 IDLERDFFSKLIEE

>member
-213 ANYYFSDIDYQLQ
+213 ANYYFSDMDYQLQ

-450 ITIEATDDNGTYYY
+450 ITIEADDDDGVYYY
-464 TFIIENNDF
+464 TFIIENDDF
-473 YLDKFSMGQYNENI
+473 YLDKFSFSKYNI
-487 SLSGTNINI
+487 SDINK
-496 TEEKNEEHYYNYK
+496 EKNEEHYYNYK

-523 IDLERGFFSKLIEE
+523 IDLERGFFNNLIEE